1 MRRLERKDMRAFLD
15 KLASAASLVA
25 PVREDG
31 VVVFRPVSSGEQV
44 VLDYVNPVRSAKELF
59 FPQTEVMFRFL
70 PSPVAGITPV
80 QPDRQTV
87 LFGIRPC
94 DLAALSLLDEVFL
107 GGDYRDAC
115 WARRRE
121 LTTLV
126 GMACEQPDESS
137 CFCTAFGITPGTA
150 DGADIMLYP
159 AGEWLGVEVL
169 TPRGQALLDRA
180 LSDGAV
186 ALGEIGPP
194 GAASQAG
201 AGGGAGE
208 AGDRLKQEYLK
219 RPVPLG
225 DRLRVG
231 DLAKELDDRFD
242 DPYWEEA
249 SRRCLGCGI
258 CTYLCP
264 TCHCFLV
271 TDVPKRDDGVRLRCW
286 DSCQFKDFL
295 LMAGGHNPRP
305 TKKERT
311 RQRFMHKLNYFVHR
325 YGRYLCTGCGRC
337 VQHCPVGLDM
347 ATVIADL
354 RGVSEHV

>member
-1 MRRLERKDMRAFLD
+1 MRRLERKDLRAFLD
-15 KLASAASLVA
+15 KLASTASLVA
-25 PVREDG
+25 PLREDG
-31 VVVFRPVSSGEQV
+31 VVVFRPVPSGEQV
-44 VLDYVNPVRSAKELF
+44 ELDYVNPVRSAKEFF

-70 PSPVAGITPV
+70 PSPVASITPV
-80 QPDRQTV
+80 EPDRQTV

-107 GGDYRDAC
+107 GGDYRDAY
-115 WARRRE
+115 WGRRRE

-126 GMACEQPDESS
+126 GLACERPDESS

-150 DGADIMLYP
+150 EGADVMLYP
-159 AGEWLGVEVL
+159 AGDWLGVEVL
-169 TPRGQALLDRA
+169 TPKGQALV
-180 LSDGAV
+180 DGA
-186 ALGEIGPP
+186 LP
-194 GAASQAG
+194 
-201 AGGGAGE
+201 GAGE
-208 AGDRLKQEYLK
+208 AGEAGERVKQEYLS
-219 RPVPLG
+219 RAVPLG
-225 DRLRVG
+225 ERVRPG
-231 DLAKELDDRFD
+231 ELSKELDDRFD

-271 TDVPKRDDGVRLRCW
+271 TDVAKRDDGVRLRCW

-305 TKKERT
+305 TRKERT
-311 RQRFMHKLNYFVHR
+311 RQRFLHKLNYFVHR

-354 RGVSEHV
+354 RGVTQHA